1 LIDINKFKIKT
12 HNVFQSFMAKP
23 AHYWTAF
30 AAPVDI
36 ILMTSDTLFMK
47 RCQKGNR
54 DFFCQLFFV
63 ACGALASFALI
74 SVVEYIKIM
83 VAHPA
88 SKDGFVQIV
97 VKPNG
102 MIIALAKFLALKIH
116 DSFIG
121 FFILGPCR
129 GC

>member
-1 LIDINKFKIKT
+1 
-12 HNVFQSFMAKP
+12 M
-23 AHYWTAF
+23 
-30 AAPVDI
+30 
-36 ILMTSDTLFMK
+36 
-47 RCQKGNR
+47 
-54 DFFCQLFFV
+54 

-74 SVVEYIKIM
+74 SVVEDIKIM

-102 MIIALAKFLALKIH
+102 MFMALAKFLAFKIH

-129 GC
+129 GYYQNNCEKQTENNIPILHAHLLR

>member
-1 LIDINKFKIKT
+1 MTLKVYVSHKHVLLLFMTIAT
-12 HNVFQSFMAKP
+12 H
-23 AHYWTAF
+23 YGTTF

-36 ILMTSDTLFMK
+36 VFMTPDTLFVK
-47 RCQKGNR
+47 CRQKGNR
-54 DFFCQLFFV
+54 DFLCQPFFV

-74 SVVEYIKIM
+74 SVVEDIKIM

-102 MIIALAKFLALKIH
+102 MFMALAKFLAFKIH